1 MVAHTT
7 KRSRSA
13 LSVQRRFF
21 YVTHAYQPHYPTKVD
36 KVTHTCTWGIFMHA
50 TAYFHVVGD
59 ALFNKSLNFQF
70 ILFHIVIVS
79 VEFIDQIRGSLNQL
93 IVKQK

>member
-1 MVAHTT
+1 
-7 KRSRSA
+7 
-13 LSVQRRFF
+13 
-21 YVTHAYQPHYPTKVD
+21 
-36 KVTHTCTWGIFMHA
+36 MHA